1 MNLWRLEWLRLVRTH
16 RPTGLVAV
24 FLLFGFTGP
33 LTARYLE
40 AILRRFGGGVEVR
53 LPTPVPADGMAE
65 YVSNGL
71 QLGLLVVVL
80 VAAAALAFDA
90 QRESAAFLRT
100 RVRGTWQLVLPKV
113 AVNALTAAGAFTL
126 GAAAAWYETV
136 VLLGRLPLTRTMA
149 GIAYLALYLGFA
161 VALTT
166 LAAAWYVAWS
176 APPWP
181 AWRPCSCSAWSNRW
195 ASWPTGCPATW
206 PARCTPWP
214 WAATPPTTCAPP
226 RSRSCWAGSR
236 SRPPPGGSATGTCRN
251 AHQRQPDD
259 TRQARRART
268 WPASSTPDPQHPR
281 QLLAA
286 RAHREL
292 LMATQV
298 HVSCMPAQ
306 DRPTAR
312 FMLLTAERPGR
323 RPSVTVSGRRASHAD
338 QPLAGCHDAKPI
350 VSVLG
355 PLAASGPAQHPP
367 VLHAHEGGSHARGP
381 SRR

>member
-1 MNLWRLEWLRLVRTH
+1 MSLWRLEWLRLVRTH
-16 RPTGLVAV
+16 RLTGLVAV

-126 GAAAAWYETV
+126 GAVAAWYETI

-166 LAAAWYVAWS
+166 LAAALVRGVVGTAL
-176 APPWP
+176 
-181 AWRPCSCSAWSNRW
+181 
-195 ASWPTGCPATW
+195 ASL
-206 PARCTPWP
+206 
-214 WAATPPTTCAPP
+214 AAMLLLGLVESLGVLADWLP
-226 RSRSCWAGSR
+226 SHLAGSLHALAL
-236 SRPPPGGSATGTCRN
+236 GGDPA
-251 AHQRQPDD
+251 DYL
-259 TRQARRART
+259 RA
-268 WPASSTPDPQHPR
+268 A
-281 QLLAA
+281 
-286 RAHREL
+286 
-292 LMATQV
+292 
-298 HVSCMPAQ
+298 
-306 DRPTAR
+306 
-312 FMLLTAERPGR
+312 
-323 RPSVTVSGRRASHAD
+323 SVTVLLGG
-338 QPLAGCHDAKPI
+338 LAVAAATWR
-350 VSVLG
+350 LG
-355 PLAASGPAQHPP
+355 HRDL
-367 VLHAHEGGSHARGP
+367 
-381 SRR
+381 